1 MNEYLFS
8 CTSVV
13 HMQQPIGSL
22 NIVGSANAHQLIS
35 LSTDGRLCSWTL
47 DMLAKPYEAIDL
59 MVRAQTSNSYIV
71 TVLDVRVR
79 Y

>member
-1 MNEYLFS
+1 
-8 CTSVV
+8 
-13 HMQQPIGSL
+13 MQQPIGSL

-59 MVRAQTSNSYIV
+59 MVRVRAQTSYSYIV
-71 TVLDVRVR
+71 TVLHVRVR
-79 Y
+79 GQSGHLY